1 MQVYGL
7 CKAKHWVDMPKRGKG
22 EIPLP
27 EGWEECLDYDG
38 KRFFI
43 DHNTRQTTWVD
54 PRDRYTKPQSFA
66 DCVGD
71 ELPYGWEE
79 CMDQQIGVYFI
90 NHNQQSNQLEDPR
103 QQWREQQ
110 EMMLKEYLVTAQDDL
125 QAKREIFSVK
135 EQRLQLAKD
144 EYEHLNDTL
153 SGWKSSRTSLNSNSS
168 VGSTKYDPDLLKSD
182 VNLARNR
189 VARLKRELE
198 QIQAEMVYKE
208 QGVETL
214 TQVDK
219 KLSGGGGFYNVDQA
233 HAIISE
239 IRQLQNSLSNGE
251 HERQT
256 LLQSLSRLKDE
267 FLMNKHGGSS
277 PDVSTLSI
285 PLKSSTASQTDLR
298 GELGPGSNR
307 YITEITRL
315 RLQYDE
321 AKRKL
326 SNLKYKLANIEDQM
340 IPGQN
345 ESDKD
350 RLMLLQEKEQ
360 LLRELKGINPKGR
373 SAGEM
378 KDIQQRISQLEY
390 DLNVAV
396 EISNKQIADRL
407 QLHDEK
413 SSIMQ
418 ELAKTTRLTSLLE
431 SQLRSLSLSTLSV
444 SSGSSL
450 GSLGSLSSCS
460 RGSLNSLNMLDIY
473 GQQHSPDTNLHDLH
487 RRVEKLLQ
495 GHSISPIHEMQV
507 SSDVTAA
514 ATNTYLQSVMASNT
528 DISSSSSHASSPP
541 VSPYEVGPPP
551 SYHQHMTNVGG
562 LPRKVTTY
570 NIPQQ
575 PPLSYSAGANIIA
588 DQSNLD
594 PMNGL
599 PSAGSRLEAH
609 KGSLVHPNPSPGQSL
624 NDSVISAKRSQLA
637 DIMDVSNPPLSP
649 ISESSSGVC
658 NNLSGGNT
666 RSVSAAVSDE
676 SVAGDSGVFEA
687 SMNVTNKRDA
697 IDDMFEMN
705 LESAQIQIKLKYKS
719 VDSQL
724 IIGIEQARNLSAL
737 AFPQNS
743 NVCIKAALLPN
754 IKNASWTTKA
764 TTELKHPKFCEEFR
778 VSIAEQLL
786 INKTLQVQIWSLP
799 YQECLGCAQVS
810 LADFDP
816 KSVSQKWYN
825 VLSFKF
831 MQSDTNDSTQKQ
843 FDTTKD
849 KTPVAS
855 PETQKEDVTKLLEE
869 SSAKLQKSED
879 RQTPTEGLRE
889 SSHIRHPLVMS
900 LKEESSDES
909 TVISSQTS
917 TLTRNHGPDDMER
930 LYHSVPLVGGGEGD
944 VGEEEDV
951 ENEADYDEKI
961 NEVMEELHNAVYIE
975 GDSGSSTDQEDAM
988 AAVTCDKETNT
999 VSMYSDRPT
1008 IKRRPQEGPRS
1019 STIRRSQTFS
1029 PACRPGSQ
1037 YVCRLNRSDSDSAMS
1052 NFKKGPFQRN
1062 SLDRRSMRWKRS
1074 TVHGIRG
1081 EKLPLRTSIDL
1092 ELDLQASKTKF
1103 TQLHDEIKRLRELHL
1118 LLENAKAKGEV
1129 EIPSWLAD
1137 NEQFQKLLTEADRMA
1152 HKDSKQLSK
1161 QDRRAEQMMKKVTR
1175 DVQRLKRNSP
1185 HSNTQSFREKMAFFT
1200 NVSMTVPVIPKEMSG
1215 NQSEETRLEE
1225 FLKDDRVGQEV

>member
-1 MQVYGL
+1 
-7 CKAKHWVDMPKRGKG
+7 MPKRGKG
-22 EIPLP
+22 ELPLP

-38 KRFFI
+38 KKFFI
-43 DHNTRQTTWVD
+43 DHNTRQTTWID
-54 PRDRYTKPQSFA
+54 PRDRYWNLENFGYTKPQSFA

-79 CMDQQIGVYFI
+79 CVDQQIGVYFI
-90 NHNQQSNQLEDPR
+90 NHNQQTNQLEDPR

-110 EMMLKEYLVTAQDDL
+110 EMMLKEYLVTAQEDL

-135 EQRLQLAKD
+135 EQRLQLATD
-144 EYEHLNDTL
+144 EFEHLNDTL
-153 SGWKSSRTSLNSNSS
+153 GGWKSSRTSLNSNSS
-168 VGSTKYDPDLLKSD
+168 VGSAKYDPDLLKSD
-182 VNLARNR
+182 VNLAKNR
-189 VARLKRELE
+189 VSRLKRELE
-198 QIQAEMVYKE
+198 QIRAEMVYKE

-214 TQVDK
+214 AQVDK
-219 KLSGGGGFYNVDQA
+219 KLSGEGGFYSVDQA
-233 HAIISE
+233 HTIVSE

-251 HERQT
+251 QEK
-256 LLQSLSRLKDE
+256 QSLMQSISRLKEE
-267 FLMNKHGGSS
+267 FLMSKHGGSS

-298 GELGPGSNR
+298 GELGPGSNK
-307 YITEITRL
+307 YITEITRV

-321 AKRKL
+321 SKRKL
-326 SNLKYKLANIEDQM
+326 TNLKHKLAHIEDQM

-373 SAGEM
+373 SQVEM
-378 KDIQQRISQLEY
+378 KGIQTRISQLEY

-407 QLHDEK
+407 QLHEEK

-418 ELAKTTRLTSLLE
+418 ELAETTRHTSLLE

-473 GQQHSPDTNLHDLH
+473 GQQHSPDTNLQDLH

-495 GHSISPIHEMQV
+495 GHSISPIHELPL
-507 SSDVTAA
+507 STEVTEA
-514 ATNTYLQSVMASNT
+514 ATNSYLQSVMASNN
-528 DISSSSSHASSPP
+528 DISSSSSIASSPP
-541 VSPYEVGPPP
+541 VSPYDVGPPP
-551 SYHQHMTNVGG
+551 SYKQHMTNVTG
-562 LPRKVTTY
+562 LPRKVNTY

-575 PPLSYSAGANIIA
+575 PPLSYSAGVNLIA
-588 DQSNLD
+588 DQSNID

-599 PSAGSRLEAH
+599 PSGPRLEAG
-609 KGSLVHPNPSPGQSL
+609 KGSFVHPNPPTGQSV

-719 VDSQL
+719 IDSQL

-743 NVCIKAALLPN
+743 NVCIKAALISN
-754 IKNASWTTKA
+754 IKYASWTTKA
-764 TTELKHPKFCEEFR
+764 STELKHPKFGEEFR
-778 VSIAEQLL
+778 ITIAEQQL
-786 INKTLQVQIWSLP
+786 INKTLQVQIWSIHNQLGS
-799 YQECLGCAQVS
+799 ECLGCAQVS

-825 VLSFKF
+825 VLSFRF
-831 MQSDTNDSTQKQ
+831 MQSDTSDTSDATQQ
-843 FDTTKD
+843 FDNTKD
-849 KTPVAS
+849 KTPIAS
-855 PETQKEDVTKLLEE
+855 PETQKEDVTKLLEA
-869 SSAKLQKSED
+869 SSARLQKSED
-879 RQTPTEGLRE
+879 RQTPTEGLRD
-889 SSHIRHPLVMS
+889 SCHIRHPLVMS

-917 TLTRNHGPDDMER
+917 TLTRNHGPDDIEK
-930 LYHSVPLVGGGEGD
+930 LYHSNAMTGEEE
-944 VGEEEDV
+944 EEEDV
-951 ENEADYDEKI
+951 ENEADYDERI
-961 NEVMEELHNAVYIE
+961 NEAMEELHNAVHIE
-975 GDSGSSTDQEDAM
+975 DDSGSSTDQEDSIATG
-988 AAVTCDKETNT
+988 TCDKETNT

-1008 IKRRPQEGPRS
+1008 IKRRPQEGARN

-1052 NFKKGPFQRN
+1052 HFRKGPFQRN

-1074 TVHGIRG
+1074 TFHGIRG

-1092 ELDLQASKTKF
+1092 ELDLQASKTKH
-1103 TQLHDEIKRLRELHL
+1103 TQLHDEIRRLRELRT
-1118 LLENAKAKGEV
+1118 LLENAKAKGEI
-1129 EIPSWLAD
+1129 ELPFWLAD

-1152 HKDSKQLSK
+1152 SKDGKQLSK

-1175 DVQRLKRNSP
+1175 DVQRLKRTSP
-1185 HSNTQSFREKMAFFT
+1185 NSNTQSFREKMAFFT
-1200 NVSMTVPVIPKEMSG
+1200 NVSMTVPVIPKEMTVTP
-1215 NQSEETRLEE
+1215 SEENRLEE
-1225 FLKDDRVGQEV
+1225 FLNDDRIGQEV

>member
-1 MQVYGL
+1 
-7 CKAKHWVDMPKRGKG
+7 MPKRGKG
-22 EIPLP
+22 ELPLP
-27 EGWEECLDYDG
+27 EGWEECLDFDG

-43 DHNTRQTTWVD
+43 DHNTRQTTWID

-79 CMDQQIGVYFI
+79 CLDQQIGVYFI
-90 NHNQQSNQLEDPR
+90 NHNQQTNQLEDPR

-110 EMMLKEYLVTAQDDL
+110 EVMLKEYLVTAQDDL

-135 EQRLQLAKD
+135 EQRLQLATD

-182 VNLARNR
+182 VNLAKNR

-198 QIQAEMVYKE
+198 QIRAEMVYKE

-251 HERQT
+251 QERQT
-256 LLQSLSRLKDE
+256 LMQSLSRLKDE

-321 AKRKL
+321 AKRRL
-326 SNLKYKLANIEDQM
+326 SNLKYRLANIEDQM

-378 KDIQQRISQLEY
+378 KEIQQRISQLEY

-418 ELAKTTRLTSLLE
+418 ELAETTRLTSLLE

-460 RGSLNSLNMLDIY
+460 RGSLNSLNMVDIY

-495 GHSISPIHEMQV
+495 GHSISPIHELQV

-514 ATNTYLQSVMASNT
+514 ATNTYLQSIMASNN
-528 DISSSSSHASSPP
+528 DISSSSSIASSPP
-541 VSPYEVGPPP
+541 VSPLDVGPPP
-551 SYHQHMTNVGG
+551 SYHQHMTNVAG

-570 NIPQQ
+570 NIPPQ

-588 DQSNLD
+588 DQSNTD

-599 PSAGSRLEAH
+599 PSTGPRLEAN

-705 LESAQIQIKLKYKS
+705 LESAQIQIKLKYKT

-737 AFPQNS
+737 AFPLNS
-743 NVCIKAALLPN
+743 NVYIKAALLPN
-754 IKNASWTTKA
+754 IRNATWTTKA
-764 TTELKHPKFCEEFR
+764 STELKHPKFCEEFQ

-799 YQECLGCAQVS
+799 YQKEPECLGCVQVS

-816 KSVSQKWYN
+816 KSVSLKWYN

-831 MQSDTNDSTQKQ
+831 MQSDTTDSNQKQ

-849 KTPVAS
+849 TTPVAS
-855 PETQKEDVTKLLEE
+855 PETQKEDVTKLLED
-869 SSAKLQKSED
+869 SAAKLQKSED
-879 RQTPTEGLRE
+879 GQTPLEGLRD
-889 SSHIRHPLVMS
+889 SSHIRHPLVLS

-930 LYHSVPLVGGGEGD
+930 LYPRSAIIAAG
-944 VGEEEDV
+944 GEEEDEEV

-961 NEVMEELHNAVYIE
+961 NEVMEELHNAVHIE
-975 GDSGSSTDQEDAM
+975 DDSGSSTDQEDFI
-988 AAVTCDKETNT
+988 AADTCDKETNT
-999 VSMYSDRPT
+999 VSMYSARPT
-1008 IKRRPQEGPRS
+1008 IKRRPQEGSRS

-1092 ELDLQASKTKF
+1092 ELDLQASKTKY
-1103 TQLHDEIKRLRELHL
+1103 TQLHDEIRRLRELHS
-1118 LLENAKAKGEV
+1118 LLENAKAKGEI
-1129 EIPSWLAD
+1129 ELPPWLAD

-1152 HKDSKQLSK
+1152 HKDSMQLSK

-1200 NVSMTVPVIPKEMSG
+1200 NVSMTVPVIPQETPG
-1215 NQSEETRLEE
+1215 NQSEEARLEE

>member
-1 MQVYGL
+1 
-7 CKAKHWVDMPKRGKG
+7 MPKRGKG
-22 EIPLP
+22 ELPLP
-27 EGWEECLDYDG
+27 EGWEECFDYDG
-38 KRFFI
+38 KKFFI
-43 DHNTRQTTWVD
+43 DHTTHRTTWID
-54 PRDRYTKPQSFA
+54 PRDRYTKPQTFA

-79 CMDQQIGVYFI
+79 CVDQQIGVYFI
-90 NHNQQSNQLEDPR
+90 NHNEQSNQLEDPR

-110 EMMLKEYLVTAQDDL
+110 EMMLKEYLVTAQEDL

-144 EYEHLNDTL
+144 EFEHLNDTL
-153 SGWKSSRTSLNSNSS
+153 GGWKSSRTSLNSNSS

-182 VNLARNR
+182 VHLARNR

-198 QIQAEMVYKE
+198 QIRAEMVYKE

-214 TQVDK
+214 AQVDK
-219 KLSGGGGFYNVDQA
+219 KLSGEGGFYSVDQA
-233 HAIISE
+233 HSILSE

-251 HERQT
+251 QEKQG
-256 LLQSLSRLKDE
+256 LMQSLSRLKDE

-298 GELGPGSNR
+298 GEQGPGSNR

-321 AKRKL
+321 AKRRL
-326 SNLKYKLANIEDQM
+326 SNLKHKLANIEDQM

-373 SAGEM
+373 SQVEM
-378 KDIQQRISQLEY
+378 KDVQQRISQLEY

-407 QLHDEK
+407 QLHEEK

-418 ELAKTTRLTSLLE
+418 ELAETTRLTSLLE

-473 GQQHSPDTNLHDLH
+473 GQQHSPDTNLQDLH

-495 GHSISPIHEMQV
+495 GHSISPIHELQV
-507 SSDVTAA
+507 SSDVTEA
-514 ATNTYLQSVMASNT
+514 ATNSYLQSVMASNN
-528 DISSSSSHASSPP
+528 DISSSSSIASSPP
-541 VSPYEVGPPP
+541 VSPYDAGPPP
-551 SYHQHMTNVGG
+551 SYHQHMTNVAG
-562 LPRKVTTY
+562 LPRKVNTY
-570 NIPQQ
+570 NIPQP
-575 PPLSYSAGANIIA
+575 PPLSYNAGANLVA
-588 DQSNLD
+588 DQSNID
-594 PMNGL
+594 PLNGL
-599 PSAGSRLEAH
+599 PSGPRIEAG
-609 KGSLVHPNPSPGQSL
+609 KGSLVQPSPPPGQSV
-624 NDSVISAKRSQLA
+624 NESVISAKRSQLA

-687 SMNVTNKRDA
+687 SMNVSNKRDA

-764 TTELKHPKFCEEFR
+764 LSDLKHPKFCEEFR
-778 VSIAEQLL
+778 ISIPEQLL
-786 INKTLQVQIWSLP
+786 INKTLQVQIWSLNN
-799 YQECLGCAQVS
+799 QQGSECLGCAQVS

-831 MQSDTNDSTQKQ
+831 MQSDSSDSTQKQ
-843 FDTTKD
+843 VDTPKD

-855 PETQKEDVTKLLEE
+855 PESQKEDITKLLEA
-869 SSAKLQKSED
+869 SSARLEKTED
-879 RQTPTEGLRE
+879 RQTPTEGLRDG
-889 SSHIRHPLVMS
+889 SHLRHPLVMY

-917 TLTRNHGPDDMER
+917 TLTRNHGPEDFEK
-930 LYHSVPLVGGGEGD
+930 LYNRNTLTGEE
-944 VGEEEDV
+944 EEEDV
-951 ENEADYDEKI
+951 ENEADYDEQI
-961 NEVMEELHNAVYIE
+961 NEVMEELHNAVHIE
-975 GDSGSSTDQEDAM
+975 DDSGSSTDQEDAM
-988 AAVTCDKETNT
+988 TTGTCDKETNT
-999 VSMYSDRPT
+999 VSMYSDRAT
-1008 IKRRPQEGPRS
+1008 IKRRPQEGTRS

-1052 NFKKGPFQRN
+1052 HIKKGPFQRN

-1074 TVHGIRG
+1074 TIHGIRG

-1092 ELDLQASKTKF
+1092 ELDLQASKTKHA
-1103 TQLHDEIKRLRELHL
+1103 QLHDEIRRLRELHT
-1118 LLENAKAKGEV
+1118 LLENAKAKGEI
-1129 EIPSWLAD
+1129 ELPSWLAD
-1137 NEQFQKLLTEADRMA
+1137 NEQFQKLLTEADRMKLRDLEAVRTA

-1175 DVQRLKRNSP
+1175 EVQRLKRNSP

-1200 NVSMTVPVIPKEMSG
+1200 NVSMTVPVIPNETSVTP
-1215 NQSEETRLEE
+1215 NEENRLEE

>member
-418 ELAKTTRLTSLLE
+418 ELAETTSLLH
-431 SQLRSLSLSTLSV
+431 
-444 SSGSSL
+444 
-450 GSLGSLSSCS
+450 
-460 RGSLNSLNMLDIY
+460 Y
-473 GQQHSPDTNLHDLH
+473 
-487 RRVEKLLQ
+487 
-495 GHSISPIHEMQV
+495 
-507 SSDVTAA
+507 
-514 ATNTYLQSVMASNT
+514 
-528 DISSSSSHASSPP
+528 
-541 VSPYEVGPPP
+541 
-551 SYHQHMTNVGG
+551 
-562 LPRKVTTY
+562 
-570 NIPQQ
+570 
-575 PPLSYSAGANIIA
+575 
-588 DQSNLD
+588 
-594 PMNGL
+594 
-599 PSAGSRLEAH
+599 
-609 KGSLVHPNPSPGQSL
+609 
-624 NDSVISAKRSQLA
+624 
-637 DIMDVSNPPLSP
+637 
-649 ISESSSGVC
+649 
-658 NNLSGGNT
+658 
-666 RSVSAAVSDE
+666 
-676 SVAGDSGVFEA
+676 
-687 SMNVTNKRDA
+687 
-697 IDDMFEMN
+697 
-705 LESAQIQIKLKYKS
+705 
-719 VDSQL
+719 
-724 IIGIEQARNLSAL
+724 
-737 AFPQNS
+737 
-743 NVCIKAALLPN
+743 
-754 IKNASWTTKA
+754 
-764 TTELKHPKFCEEFR
+764 
-778 VSIAEQLL
+778 
-786 INKTLQVQIWSLP
+786 
-799 YQECLGCAQVS
+799 
-810 LADFDP
+810 
-816 KSVSQKWYN
+816 
-825 VLSFKF
+825 
-831 MQSDTNDSTQKQ
+831 
-843 FDTTKD
+843 
-849 KTPVAS
+849 
-855 PETQKEDVTKLLEE
+855 
-869 SSAKLQKSED
+869 
-879 RQTPTEGLRE
+879 
-889 SSHIRHPLVMS
+889 
-900 LKEESSDES
+900 
-909 TVISSQTS
+909 
-917 TLTRNHGPDDMER
+917 
-930 LYHSVPLVGGGEGD
+930 
-944 VGEEEDV
+944 
-951 ENEADYDEKI
+951 
-961 NEVMEELHNAVYIE
+961 
-975 GDSGSSTDQEDAM
+975 
-988 AAVTCDKETNT
+988 
-999 VSMYSDRPT
+999 
-1008 IKRRPQEGPRS
+1008 
-1019 STIRRSQTFS
+1019 
-1029 PACRPGSQ
+1029 
-1037 YVCRLNRSDSDSAMS
+1037 
-1052 NFKKGPFQRN
+1052 
-1062 SLDRRSMRWKRS
+1062 
-1074 TVHGIRG
+1074 
-1081 EKLPLRTSIDL
+1081 
-1092 ELDLQASKTKF
+1092 
-1103 TQLHDEIKRLRELHL
+1103 
-1118 LLENAKAKGEV
+1118 
-1129 EIPSWLAD
+1129 
-1137 NEQFQKLLTEADRMA
+1137 
-1152 HKDSKQLSK
+1152 
-1161 QDRRAEQMMKKVTR
+1161 
-1175 DVQRLKRNSP
+1175 
-1185 HSNTQSFREKMAFFT
+1185 
-1200 NVSMTVPVIPKEMSG
+1200 
-1215 NQSEETRLEE
+1215 
-1225 FLKDDRVGQEV
+1225 